1 MVTHFPFS
9 RWLAFVL
16 LLGFCTIQLAWAHTW
31 TVETLPIPY
40 LQDRTQYVSNPDHI
54 LQQSTTD
61 SINRVLAALERDKGI
76 QSLVVVVKNVPGAD
90 PYEFGMA
97 LGRKYGVG
105 NKRTRTGLIIVLA
118 KDDRRYHFLT
128 GNGLEATL
136 PDALVQRIE
145 DNIFLPRLKIQDWD
159 GAMLEAIK
167 AIDHIC
173 RRDKMLPQSTLTEGG
188 GKALWLPIVAFATI
202 LLLFVGVVYYGNRIK
217 KKPRTCPRCGKKQLY
232 YVDERLGRVYRNRG
246 QRYIVKIINYRCR
259 SCDYQDRDRTEYPD
273 KETDAIFPAIL
284 LGALFGGHGR
294 TGWGGYSSG
303 NRGFSGGSF
312 GGGSFGGGGS
322 GGRF

>member
-1 MVTHFPFS
+1 MVIRIPSS
-9 RWLAFVL
+9 RCL
-16 LLGFCTIQLAWAHTW
+16 LWAILFFCCVWQGGRARTW
-31 TVETLPIPY
+31 TADDLPIPY

-54 LQQSTTD
+54 LQSATVD
-61 SINRVLAALERDKGI
+61 SINFVLAALERDKGI
-76 QSLVVVVKNVPGAD
+76 QSLIVVVENVPGAD

-105 NKRTRTGLIIVLA
+105 NKKTRTGLIVVLA

-145 DNIFLPRLKIQDWD
+145 DNIFLPRLKMQDWD
-159 GAMLEAIK
+159 GAMLQAIK

-173 RRDKMLPQSTLTEGG
+173 RGDDMLPQSTLTEGG
-188 GKALWLPIVAFATI
+188 DDSVWLPFLAMA
-202 LLLFVGVVYYGNRIK
+202 LLLLMFGGIAFYGNRVK
-217 KKPRTCPRCGKKQLY
+217 KRPRKCPRCGQKTYY
-232 YVDERLGRVYRNRG
+232 YVDERLGRSYRNG
-246 QRYIVKIINYRCR
+246 EPHLIKIINYRCR
-259 SCDYQDRDRTEYPD
+259 NCDYHYSDRMEYPD
-273 KETDAIFPAIL
+273 RDTDAIFPGVLAGTL
-284 LGALFGGHGR
+284 LGCRGRSGWYGGPFGGG
-294 TGWGGYSSG
+294 
-303 NRGFSGGSF
+303 GFSGGSF